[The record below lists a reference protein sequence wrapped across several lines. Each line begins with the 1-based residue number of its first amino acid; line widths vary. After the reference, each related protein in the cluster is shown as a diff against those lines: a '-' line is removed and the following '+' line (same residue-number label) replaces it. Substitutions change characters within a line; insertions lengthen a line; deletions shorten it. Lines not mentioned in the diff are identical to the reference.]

1 MFPRQDDMLW
11 QPFVATF
18 LLFLEHF
25 VSTVPA
31 TSEKL
36 LVMVLPT
43 RIATTIT
50 PEERGKTGKIYIGSH
65 GMATTDLNPL
75 SSYKLLS
82 SGMGPTHKPLSSIKI
97 IVPIPFEVRQC
108 GTTPDGHLGIYHL
121 TLAKVNAG
129 KLGVPRIVPCASSW
143 FVSQPAAFLL
153 AHGERHLPFSL
164 RLIFVPITVKYTF
177 GL

>member
-1 MFPRQDDMLW
+1 M
-11 QPFVATF
+11 
-18 LLFLEHF
+18 FLEHF

-43 RIATTIT
+43 CIATTIT
-50 PEERGKTGKIYIGSH
+50 PEERGKAGKIHIGSH

-97 IVPIPFEVRQC
+97 I
-108 GTTPDGHLGIYHL
+108 
-121 TLAKVNAG
+121 
-129 KLGVPRIVPCASSW
+129 SSD
-143 FVSQPAAFLL
+143 S
-153 AHGERHLPFSL
+153 
-164 RLIFVPITVKYTF
+164 I
-177 GL
+177 